1 MSRPLITLAV
11 INTFTTA
18 VFTYIYNY
26 YIQTKT
32 IQDQKLEL
40 LVSKINELE
49 RSIVYIQ
56 QSIEDLEENVNRK
69 NNKVIESNFAL
80 SSKLDDFINYSYDV
94 YDE

>member
-1 MSRPLITLAV
+1 MSRPLVTLAV

-18 VFTYIYNY
+18 LFTYIYNY
-26 YIQTKT
+26 YIRSKT
-32 IQDQKLEL
+32 IQDQKLEA

-49 RSIVYIQ
+49 RSIVCIQ
-56 QSIEDLEENVNRK
+56 QSIEDLEENLNSK

>member
-32 IQDQKLEL
+32 IQNQKLEI
-40 LVSKINELE
+40 LVSKINDLE

-56 QSIEDLEENVNRK
+56 QSIEDLEENLNSK

>member
-18 VFTYIYNY
+18 VFAYIYNY

-32 IQDQKLEL
+32 IQNQKLEV

-56 QSIEDLEENVNRK
+56 QSIEDLEENLNSK

>member
-1 MSRPLITLAV
+1 MSRPLVTLAV

-18 VFTYIYNY
+18 IFTYIYNY

-40 LVSKINELE
+40 LVSKITELE

>member
-1 MSRPLITLAV
+1 MSRPLVILAV
-11 INTFTTA
+11 VNTFTTA
-18 VFTYIYNY
+18 LFTYIYNY
-26 YIQTKT
+26 YIRSKT
-32 IQDQKLEL
+32 VQDQKLEA

-49 RSIVYIQ
+49 RSIVSIQ
-56 QSIEDLEENVNRK
+56 QSIEELEENLNTK

>member
-18 VFTYIYNY
+18 LFTYIYNY
-26 YIQTKT
+26 YIRSKT
-32 IQDQKLEL
+32 IQDQKLEA

-49 RSIVYIQ
+49 RSIVCIQ
-56 QSIEDLEENVNRK
+56 QSIEDLEENLNSK

>member
-32 IQDQKLEL
+32 IQNQKLEV
-40 LVSKINELE
+40 LVSKINDLE

-56 QSIEDLEENVNRK
+56 QSIEDLEENLNSK

>member
-1 MSRPLITLAV
+1 MSRPLVTLAV

-18 VFTYIYNY
+18 LFTYIYNY
-26 YIQTKT
+26 YIRSKT
-32 IQDQKLEL
+32 VQDQKLEV

-49 RSIVYIQ
+49 RSIVCIQ
-56 QSIEDLEENVNRK
+56 QSIEDLEENLNSK

>member
-32 IQDQKLEL
+32 IQNQKLEI

-56 QSIEDLEENVNRK
+56 QSIEDLEENLNSK

>member
-26 YIQTKT
+26 YIRAKT
-32 IQDQKLEL
+32 VQDQKLEV

-49 RSIVYIQ
+49 RSIVCIQ
-56 QSIEDLEENVNRK
+56 QSIEDLEENLNSK

>member
-1 MSRPLITLAV
+1 MSRPLVTLAV

-18 VFTYIYNY
+18 LFTYIYNY
-26 YIQTKT
+26 YIRSKT
-32 IQDQKLEL
+32 VQDQKLEV
-40 LVSKINELE
+40 LVLKINELE
-49 RSIVYIQ
+49 RSIVCIQ
-56 QSIEDLEENVNRK
+56 QSIEDLEENLNSK

>member
-18 VFTYIYNY
+18 VFAYIYNY

-32 IQDQKLEL
+32 IQNQKLEV
-40 LVSKINELE
+40 LVSKINDLE

-56 QSIEDLEENVNRK
+56 QSIEDLEENLNSK

>member
-26 YIQTKT
+26 YIRTKT
-32 IQDQKLEL
+32 IQDQKLEV

-49 RSIVYIQ
+49 RSIISIQ
-56 QSIEDLEENVNRK
+56 QSIEDLEENLNSK

>member
-1 MSRPLITLAV
+1 MSRPLVTLAV

-18 VFTYIYNY
+18 LFTYIYNY
-26 YIQTKT
+26 YIRTKT
-32 IQDQKLEL
+32 IQDQKLEV

-49 RSIVYIQ
+49 RSIVCIQ
-56 QSIEDLEENVNRK
+56 QSIEDLEENLNSK

>member
-1 MSRPLITLAV
+1 MSRPLVTLAV

-18 VFTYIYNY
+18 IFTYIYNY
-26 YIQTKT
+26 YIRSKT
-32 IQDQKLEL
+32 IQDQKLEA
-40 LVSKINELE
+40 LVSKINQLE
-49 RSIVYIQ
+49 RSIVSIQ
-56 QSIEDLEENVNRK
+56 QSIEELEDNLNTK

>member
-1 MSRPLITLAV
+1 MSRPLVTLAV

-18 VFTYIYNY
+18 LFTYIYNY
-26 YIQTKT
+26 YIRSKT
-32 IQDQKLEL
+32 IQDQKLEV

-49 RSIVYIQ
+49 RSIVCIQ
-56 QSIEDLEENVNRK
+56 QSIEDLEENLNSK

>member
-1 MSRPLITLAV
+1 MSRPLVTLAV

-40 LVSKINELE
+40 LVSKITELE

>member
-32 IQDQKLEL
+32 IQNQKLEV

-56 QSIEDLEENVNRK
+56 QSIEDLEENLNSK